1 MGTSTTRTLVLRFPG
16 WSAAAA
22 ATAHGAAHDLPLAVL
37 VSGVVSACNAAAS
50 AWGVAPGQRLREAQ
64 AACPQLEV
72 HPYDRDADYRAFEGI
87 FQVIE
92 ERAPGG
98 QILQPGLC
106 ALRLRG
112 PSRYYGGERAAAET
126 LTRAVRASGFADVRA
141 GIADG
146 IFPAELAARRARAG
160 EIVAI
165 PSADTARFVA
175 AVPIDELPAEA
186 LAENGPL
193 LHRLG
198 VHLLGDYARL
208 DVAQVRDR
216 FGPDAVRVHRLANG
230 DDPRMVVPTET
241 TLEYS
246 VHREFDEALDR
257 IDQIAFSLRADIDAL
272 TQRVAESQKVATS
285 IRIELRDD
293 RGGLRER
300 TWLHPR
306 FFRAPDIVDRVRW
319 QVQGTQA
326 GAAAL
331 EAPISAVLIT
341 VVTIDDRAHYEAG
354 LWGESADQRVHN
366 SITRVQSMIGH
377 TGVCTLQPGE
387 GRLLR
392 ERQLLVPWGEKRS
405 SADRSSE
412 PWPGSQ
418 TGLAPSLVFEN
429 PAEVA
434 VLDTAGEVASLTER
448 GTLRAPLMAL
458 SLDGSIRMLRGW
470 AGPWSVDARWWDAR
484 RHQRVHRFQA
494 VDDHGDAWML
504 TMQSGRWS
512 VEARYD

>member
-1 MGTSTTRTLVLRFPG
+1 MGPSIKRTLVLRFPG
-16 WSAAAA
+16 WSTAAA
-22 ATAHGAAHDLPLAVL
+22 ATARGIAQEVPLALL
-37 VSGVVSACNAAAS
+37 VTGAVSACNAAAS
-50 AWGVAPGQRLREAQ
+50 AWGVAPGQRMREAQ
-64 AACPQLEV
+64 AACPQLDV

-92 ERAPGG
+92 EHAPGG

-112 PSRYYGGERAAAET
+112 PSRYYGGERAAAEM
-126 LTRAVRASGFADVRA
+126 LMSAVRASGFADVRA

-165 PSADTARFVA
+165 SPADTARFVA

-198 VHLLGDYARL
+198 VHFLGDYARL
-208 DVAQVRDR
+208 HVDQVRDR

-230 DDPRMVVPTET
+230 DDPRTVVPTDT
-241 TLEYS
+241 SLEHS

-257 IDQIAFSLRADIDAL
+257 VDQIAFSLRADIDDL
-272 TQRVAESQKVATS
+272 TERVAESKKVATS

-293 RGGLRER
+293 RGGLKER

-306 FFRAPDIVDRVRW
+306 FFRASDIVDRVRW
-319 QVQGTQA
+319 QVQGTHA
-326 GAAAL
+326 GVAAL
-331 EAPISAVLIT
+331 DAPISAVLIT
-341 VVTIDDRAHYEAG
+341 VAAIDDASHYEAG
-354 LWGESADQRVHN
+354 LWGDSTDQRVHN

-387 GRLLR
+387 GRLMR
-392 ERQLLVPWGEKRS
+392 ERQLLVPWGEKRA

-429 PAEVA
+429 PVEVA
-434 VLDTAGEVASLTER
+434 VLDTAGDIATLTER

-458 SLDGSIRMLRGW
+458 SLEGSIRMLRGW
-470 AGPWSVDARWWDAR
+470 AGPWSLDVRWWDAR

-494 VDDHGDAWML
+494 VDDRGDAWML
-504 TMQSGRWS
+504 TMQNDRWS